1 MEGVGSGQPGPPQP
15 RIDAVLDVH
24 VVPPLLGH
32 RAAHATARL
41 IGGAG
46 GGGEA
51 ALDHADLGAG
61 HGGVVHGD
69 AVGAADAPALSVER
83 LSQLRGAA
91 AVRGG

>member
-1 MEGVGSGQPGPPQP
+1 MRADAGVQIVGFHLAPVST
-15 RIDAVLDVH
+15 ALTLFSWA
-24 VVPPLLGH
+24 PLLV
-32 RAAHATARL
+32 
-41 IGGAG
+41 I
-46 GGGEA
+46 GEA

>member
-1 MEGVGSGQPGPPQP
+1 MGSPA
-15 RIDAVLDVH
+15 RRSH
-24 VVPPLLGH
+24 VSMPFWTSTSSRLLLGH
-32 RAAHATARL
+32 RAARAAARL

-46 GGGEA
+46 GGGEV

-69 AVGAADAPALSVER
+69 AVGAADARTLSVER